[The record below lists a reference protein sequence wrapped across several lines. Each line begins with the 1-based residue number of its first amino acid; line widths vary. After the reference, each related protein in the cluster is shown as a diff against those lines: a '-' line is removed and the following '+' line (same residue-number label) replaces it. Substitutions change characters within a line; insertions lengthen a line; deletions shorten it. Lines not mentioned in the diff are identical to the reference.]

1 MFWWY
6 HSLKNICDSIIFY
19 LKKNR
24 FLKFKLKKIGDKLEF
39 LFYKIALFIWFENIV
54 WVWNKNSE
62 TTKISWFVGYSL
74 FHRQQIDFVT
84 NCEVGPKET
93 ILGFQ
98 TKNDKIQP
106 KEIISGLSLHF

>member
-1 MFWWY
+1 
-6 HSLKNICDSIIFY
+6 
-19 LKKNR
+19 
-24 FLKFKLKKIGDKLEF
+24 
-39 LFYKIALFIWFENIV
+39 
-54 WVWNKNSE
+54 
-62 TTKISWFVGYSL
+62 
-74 FHRQQIDFVT
+74 VT

>member
-1 MFWWY
+1 
-6 HSLKNICDSIIFY
+6 LKILFGFETKI
-19 LKKNR
+19 LKPP
-24 FLKFKLKKIGDKLEF
+24 
-39 LFYKIALFIWFENIV
+39 
-54 WVWNKNSE
+54 
-62 TTKISWFVGYSL
+62 KISWFVGYSL

-84 NCEVGPKET
+84 NYEVGPKET